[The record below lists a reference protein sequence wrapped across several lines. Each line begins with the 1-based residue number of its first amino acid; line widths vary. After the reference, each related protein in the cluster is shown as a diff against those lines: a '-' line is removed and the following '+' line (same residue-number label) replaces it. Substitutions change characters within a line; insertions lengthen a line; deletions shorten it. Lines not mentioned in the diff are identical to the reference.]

1 MLMKEQQVFK
11 TPLIPVILM
20 ITGLNHILED
30 IVLSILVGIVLYAAA
45 VWMERIWTGKE
56 R

>member
-1 MLMKEQQVFK
+1 MKEHQVFK

-20 ITGLNHILED
+20 ITGLNHVLKSIE
-30 IVLSILVGIVLYAAA
+30 LSILVGTGLYAAV
-45 VWMERIWTGKE
+45 VWIEQIWAEKE